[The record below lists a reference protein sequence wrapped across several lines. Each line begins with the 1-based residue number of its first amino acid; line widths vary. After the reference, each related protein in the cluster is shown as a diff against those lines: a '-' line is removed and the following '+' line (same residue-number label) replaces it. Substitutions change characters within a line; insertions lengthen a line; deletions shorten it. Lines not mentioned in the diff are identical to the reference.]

1 LSSPPPDQGWG
12 RYDKINVAYF
22 RPRKRGPESIIE
34 NIVANQ
40 IPHFF
45 TSEANTLW
53 AAGSPP
59 IGAGMPDLVAVS
71 YEPQVFA
78 LAQVEMPI
86 IHVLAYLRAVGCARL
101 ETIIGRTGIPHKT
114 TLRYLNDLVELEA
127 VARVDDTYSLLPVWR
142 QILSEIVTIEV
153 KVTNWKR
160 AIDQAARNRI
170 FSHRSF
176 IALPDIVA
184 KRIQSEPIFRKLGIG
199 LLSVGDGHT
208 VSVVRHSRYH
218 KPRVWEYYY
227 EIAFLAAKYGK
238 D

>member
-1 LSSPPPDQGWG
+1 ME
-12 RYDKINVAYF
+12 VAYF
-22 RPRKRGPESIIE
+22 RPQRPGPESVIE
-34 NIVANQ
+34 RTIADQ
-40 IPHFF
+40 IQNLF

-53 AAGSPP
+53 TAGSPP

-78 LAQVEMPI
+78 LAQTEMPT
-86 IHVLAYLRAVGCARL
+86 IHILAYLRVVGSARL
-101 ETIIGRTGIPHKT
+101 ETIIGRTGIPQKT
-114 TLRYLNDLVELEA
+114 TLRYLNDLVELKA

-142 QILSEIVTIEV
+142 QILPEIVTIEI

-176 IALPDIVA
+176 IALPDLVA
-184 KRIQSEPIFRKLGIG
+184 RRIRLEPILRQLGIG
-199 LLSVGDGHT
+199 LLSVSDDNT
-208 VSVVRHSRYH
+208 ISVVRRSRYH
-218 KPRVWEYYY
+218 KPRVWKYYY

-238 D
+238 DLNNAIYCTYGSGSS